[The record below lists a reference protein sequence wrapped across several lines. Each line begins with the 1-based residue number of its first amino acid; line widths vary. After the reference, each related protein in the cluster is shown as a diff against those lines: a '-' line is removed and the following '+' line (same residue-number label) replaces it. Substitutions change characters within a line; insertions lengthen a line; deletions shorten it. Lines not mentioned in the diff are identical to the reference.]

1 MKNAVWIMM
10 KKELARFFGDK
21 RMAFSTILL
30 PGLMIFLLYS
40 VMGNALT
47 SQLDPE
53 KQPEETFI
61 AVVSELPDSL
71 AEPFAQAG
79 ITVTVDDPAAGQEQV
94 RAQEA
99 QLCLVFSAHF
109 DSRVAAYAAASGE
122 AAPEVAVYY
131 NSDSDASSTAHQL
144 VSQLL
149 DQYEA
154 AISNK
159 FDVNPDEDTLYD
171 LSASGR
177 EKDSFLASMLPMLL
191 LVFLYSGC
199 LAVAPES
206 IAGEKERGTIAAL
219 LITPAKRSHLAL
231 GKILALAVIALLS
244 GISSAAGTILSLP
257 KLMGGDASL
266 TNVSYAPS
274 DYLML
279 GVVIL
284 STVLLLITVISLISA
299 FAHTVK
305 EAQTY
310 VMPLMILVLLTG
322 VTAMFGS
329 NAKDGLTYYLIP
341 IYNSVQCM
349 VGIFSFH
356 ITATQILVA
365 AASNLVYTGL
375 GVFLLTKM
383 FGSERVM
390 FSR

>member
-10 KKELARFFGDK
+10 KKELARFFGDR

-30 PGLMIFLLYS
+30 PGLMIFLLYNF
-40 VMGNALT
+40 MGSALT
-47 SQLDPE
+47 NQLDPG
-53 KQPEETFI
+53 QGTEEAYT
-61 AVVSELPDSL
+61 AVAENFPASL
-71 AEPFAQAG
+71 RDLFAQSGIQITDGAEADGVSGVKAG
-79 ITVTVDDPAAGQEQV
+79 DT
-94 RAQEA
+94 
-99 QLCLVFSAHF
+99 QLCLVFPAEF
-109 DSRVAAYAAASGE
+109 DRQVAEFAAAGGGT
-122 AAPEVAVYY
+122 APQVAVFY
-131 NSDSDASSTAHQL
+131 NSDSDQSSTAFQL
-144 VSQLL
+144 VNQLL

-159 FDVNPDEDTLYD
+159 FDVNADENLLYD
-171 LSASGR
+171 LSSSGK
-177 EKDSFLASMLPMLL
+177 EKDSFMASMLPMLL

-231 GKILALAVIALLS
+231 GKILALAIIALLS

-257 KLMGGDASL
+257 KLMGGEVGLD
-266 TNVSYAPS
+266 TISYGLQ
-274 DYLML
+274 DYLLL
-279 GVVIL
+279 GLVIL
-284 STVLLLITVISLISA
+284 STVVLLITVISLISA

-322 VTAMFGS
+322 VTAMFGT
-329 NAKDGLTYYLIP
+329 NAKDGLSYYLIP

-356 ITATQILVA
+356 ISAAQILA
-365 AASNLVYTGL
+365 AAAANLAYTGV

-383 FGSERVM
+383 FGSERIM